1 MNPKI
6 VWEDRG
12 VYCAFTGDVVYR
24 DINEVLLVINKHED
38 YEQFKYTIYDFSAV
52 ATVSVADG
60 DITKMLAHTLGSAYS
75 NPTMKTALIGFNI
88 DHVAVA
94 ELLKSK
100 SKRPVELFENIDNAR
115 AWLEAAA

>member
-6 VWEDRG
+6 VWEARG

-24 DINEVLLVINKHED
+24 DINSVLLEINRHEN
-38 YEQFKYTIYDFSAV
+38 YEHFKYTIYDFSTV

-75 NPTMKTALIGFNI
+75 NPSMKTALIGFNI
-88 DHVAVA
+88 DHIAVA
-94 ELLKSK
+94 ETLQSK
-100 SKRPVELFENIDNAR
+100 SKRPVELFQSIEEAR
-115 AWLEAAA
+115 AWLEAA